1 MEEDDGEVEEVDRD
15 GDDHST
21 CCNKLGRIVVQVL
34 RIFVQMMER
43 RMMGMWRRLMV
54 MKTILLQ

>member
-1 MEEDDGEVEEVDRD
+1 MHHLHSLH
-15 GDDHST
+15 HST

-43 RMMGMWRRLMV
+43 RMGRWRRLMV
-54 MKTILLQ
+54 MVQ